1 MPDGGEPVGQ
11 NARLADNRDLV
22 QRVSRRWLTAAVA
35 GFAAASLGCGYQV
48 SGKADTL
55 PPDLGTIAIPAFE
68 NLTTRYR
75 LTEWMP
81 EALGM
86 EFLRRSRYRVVA
98 EPAEADAV
106 LRGAI
111 LSQQVSPLILDPSSG
126 RASMVQLFVR
136 LQVRMEDRRSGKVL
150 YQNDNMEYRARYE
163 IAVDQLAY
171 FDESDAGLQRVSQ
184 EVARTVVSRILEGF

>member
-1 MPDGGEPVGQ
+1 MTRRGGLGVQVHMTENGS
-11 NARLADNRDLV
+11 LADV
-22 QRVSRRWLTAAVA
+22 TSRRWMLAWMAA
-35 GFAAASLGCGYQV
+35 GLSASMGCGYQI

-55 PPDLGTIAIPAFE
+55 PRELGTIAIPAFE

-98 EPAEADAV
+98 EPSQADAV
-106 LRGAI
+106 LRGAV
-111 LSQQVSPLILDPSSG
+111 LSQQLAPLILDPASG

-136 LQVRMEDRRSGKVL
+136 LQIRMEDQRTGKML

-171 FDESDAGLQRVSQ
+171 FDESDAALQRVSQ